1 MIQLNFSLTFG
12 FGRPK
17 PTSCQE
23 SEETAFG
30 PVADFENLE
39 EVEDLEHLEEVRQLY
54 ETFLSDLE
62 ALAVKALISG
72 DWSDVYARIRTVAGN
87 KTNQNFPAVEYDA
100 SAIAVITRILDDQA
114 SKNN

>member
-1 MIQLNFSLTFG
+1 MIQLNFSLTFR

-17 PTSCQE
+17 PTSRQE
-23 SEETAFG
+23 LEETASG

-39 EVEDLEHLEEVRQLY
+39 DLEEVKQRY
-54 ETFLSDLE
+54 EVFLTDLE

-72 DWSDVYARIRTVAGN
+72 DWSDVYARIATVAGN
-87 KTNQNFPAVEYDA
+87 KNNRNFLAIEYD
-100 SAIAVITRILDDQA
+100 SDAIAVLARILDEQA